1 MMASSITEKGLKASA
16 ILEPNFELLKTHI
29 HRGIFNIKLDLSIK
43 GCIGSKKSIKYAI
56 PGEMNTVEN

>member
-1 MMASSITEKGLKASA
+1 MASSITEKGLKASA

-43 GCIGSKKSIKYAI
+43 GCIGNKKSTK
-56 PGEMNTVEN
+56 